1 MKSAIVRKPRRIRVV
16 AGLLMMVGVLAAAQY
31 AGTPA
36 ARASSSRAGAPAA
49 SAVPAQGPLSEV
61 CSYQGSKS
69 LCANRQGGATSAGTF
84 VIGWSAGSANN
95 DFSFGYLTG
104 MCNGGR
110 VTVSPPCPFSG
121 NGDLNDRYNGKVIAM
136 IYNWASGLC
145 VADSGTGSGATVLDK
160 CPNVDGAGGADGTI
174 FVLAQA
180 TNPLNAPP
188 VTYVVNRYWSNFT
201 GTGGGKGT
209 SPRWLCV
216 ISKGLFLV
224 ENSSSGDA
232 GSCQWNEI

>member
-1 MKSAIVRKPRRIRVV
+1 VNKAITRKPRLTVVV
-16 AGLLMMVGVLAAAQY
+16 ASLLIVGVLAAVQY
-31 AGTPA
+31 AGTPT
-36 ARASSSRAGAPAA
+36 ARASSSRAGTPPA

-61 CSYQGSKS
+61 CNYQGAKS

-84 VIGWSAGSANN
+84 VIAWSAGSPNN

-110 VTVSPPCPFSG
+110 VTANPPCPFTSG
-121 NGDLNDRYNGKVIAM
+121 GGLNSLYNGKVIAM
-136 IYNWASGLC
+136 IYNWASELC

-160 CPNVDGAGGADGTI
+160 CPNVDGDGGADGTI

-188 VTYVVNRYWSNFT
+188 VTWVVNRYWSNFT
-201 GTGGGKGT
+201 GEGGGKGT

-216 ISKGLFLV
+216 VSKGLFLI
-224 ENSSSGDA
+224 ENSSSSGSA
-232 GSCQWNEI
+232 GICQWNEI

>member
-1 MKSAIVRKPRRIRVV
+1 VKSAITRKPRLAAVM
-16 AGLLMMVGVLAAAQY
+16 ASLLMVGVLAAVQG

-36 ARASSSRAGAPAA
+36 ARASSSVASTPPA

-61 CSYQGSKS
+61 CSYQGSAS

-84 VIGWSAGSANN
+84 VIGWSAGTANN

-110 VTVSPPCPFSG
+110 VTANPPCPFTSG
-121 NGDLNDRYNGKVIAM
+121 GGLNSRYNGKVIAM
-136 IYNWASGLC
+136 IYNWASELC
-145 VADSGTGSGATVLDK
+145 VADSGSGSGSTVLDK
-160 CPNVDGAGGADGTI
+160 CPDVDGNGGADGTI

-188 VTYVVNRYWSNFT
+188 VTYVVNRYWSDFT
-201 GTGGGKGT
+201 GEGGGKGT

-216 ISKGLFLV
+216 ISKGLPLY
-224 ENSSSGDA
+224 ENYSSGNA
-232 GSCQWNEI
+232 GMCQWNEI